1 MTDKHSMI
9 DHRAYRRFLF
19 SGTAMVIFDD
29 VARGRTLAI
38 TNYRNISQSGACI
51 LTPDVKGFAAGD
63 RVFLMPERYRRK
75 REAMVVDLGPGR
87 LHLEIPRTQAL
98 SEFEVAEIL
107 ERIGRIGL
115 SA

>member
-1 MTDKHSMI
+1 MTENNRTI

-51 LTPDVKGFAAGD
+51 LSPDVKGFTAGD
-63 RVFLMPERYRRK
+63 RIFLMPERYRRK
-75 REAMVVDLGPGR
+75 REATVVDLGPGR
-87 LHLEIPRTQAL
+87 LHLEIPRAHAL

-107 ERIGRIGL
+107 EQIGRIGL